1 MGAKKQNG
9 MILDRGATDAYPL
22 GASAAVRA
30 GYLEFCRRH
39 PGFDD
44 SALARRA
51 GRPTKKKRVFHGT

>member
-22 GASAAVRA
+22 GASTEVRA
-30 GYLEFCRRH
+30 GYLAFCRRH

-44 SALARRA
+44 AALARRA
-51 GRPTKKKRVFHGT
+51 GRPAKRKRVFQGT